1 MTTVPLLE
9 VCLPPEKLVIRRG
22 RRFYENNWPD
32 LHKLLNKPTTLLL
45 YPGPTGLSI
54 VISLNFTVTLN
65 LNKINNYMD
74 MYNAAKYIVHLTS
87 FSSDSTDQP

>member
-1 MTTVPLLE
+1 MEVRNITLALVISLDSHVFPQESRLLTTVPLLE

-22 RRFYENNWPD
+22 RRFYENSWPD

-54 VISLNFTVTLN
+54 LI
-65 LNKINNYMD
+65 
-74 MYNAAKYIVHLTS
+74 
-87 FSSDSTDQP
+87 

>member
-22 RRFYENNWPD
+22 RRFYENNWPG

-45 YPGPTGLSI
+45 YPGPTGLSMI
-54 VISLNFTVTLN
+54 LN
-65 LNKINNYMD
+65 LI
-74 MYNAAKYIVHLTS
+74 
-87 FSSDSTDQP
+87 